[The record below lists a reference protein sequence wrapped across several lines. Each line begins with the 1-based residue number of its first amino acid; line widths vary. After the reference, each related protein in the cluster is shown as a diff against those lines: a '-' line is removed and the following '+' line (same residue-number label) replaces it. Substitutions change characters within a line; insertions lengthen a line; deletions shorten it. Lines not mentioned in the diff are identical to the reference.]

1 MQVKR
6 TTAMFFHGQGSS
18 HAASIGLPIT
28 CMCPKDLHC
37 IPTAHSSPFCNCH
50 YHNLCAQALD
60 DHCWSAALGVV
71 FGGVVAGSC
80 VVAATLVVAGSCV
93 VAAILVVA
101 GRAVV
106 PGCCVLATGK
116 FVVC

>member
-1 MQVKR
+1 MWRSPQSYTPNVTPENLVRLKLKCWFAVR
-6 TTAMFFHGQGSS
+6 TAELKT
-18 HAASIGLPIT
+18 
-28 CMCPKDLHC
+28 LHY
-37 IPTAHSSPFCNCH
+37 CH